1 MTRYLDPFFLAVF
14 ALLVVVVA
22 VFVRQTR
29 WLVPLSAALRYLRTG
44 QYARARVYAERAALR
59 ARLAPEK
66 NRRACALCLAACD
79 FEEGNLGSAIE
90 RLRASAARNDLLGD
104 AAEAMIG
111 ASMLLADV
119 DPGAARRR
127 LETIVGRRPFA
138 NVVLLLA
145 HALLSEGDLEAARA
159 MFATADNAN
168 APIHFGWGAYVR
180 YDSFERRAH
189 SEAFLRGW
197 FLLRTG
203 EPERAKPLLAQAEQ
217 CSIPNQFS
225 IRAAQLRAALG

>member
-1 MTRYLDPFFLAVF
+1 MGVLTVF
-14 ALLVVVVA
+14 ALLVVAVA
-22 VFVRQTR
+22 ALVRQWR
-29 WLVPLSAALRYLRTG
+29 WLIPFGHAHRYLSSG
-44 QYARARVYAERAALR
+44 QYARARVHAERAALR
-59 ARLAPEK
+59 LPRFMPETE
-66 NRRACALCLAACD
+66 RRQCALLLAACD

-90 RLRASAARNDLLGD
+90 RLRASATRNDVLGD
-104 AAEAMIG
+104 AVEAMIG

-119 DPGAARRR
+119 DPGASRRH
-127 LETIVGRRPFA
+127 LETIVGRRPSA

-145 HALLSEGDLEAARA
+145 HALLSEGDLEAAHA

-168 APIHFGWGAYVR
+168 APIHRLWGPYVR

-217 CSIPNQFS
+217 CRIPNQFS
-225 IRAAQLRAALG
+225 IRAAHLRAALG